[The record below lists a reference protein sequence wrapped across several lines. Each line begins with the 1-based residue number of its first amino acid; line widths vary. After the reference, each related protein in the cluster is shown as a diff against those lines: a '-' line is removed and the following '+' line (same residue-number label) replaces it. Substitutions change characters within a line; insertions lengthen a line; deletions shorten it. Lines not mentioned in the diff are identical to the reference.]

1 VEVPAHPTLDYGA
14 ARHGFARRLWQ
25 HPLVKFGLFGL
36 APTAVLFRA
45 HQIIAFGGLL
55 GQYYLE
61 GLRPYLGTLL
71 EYWGITLLYL
81 VLFACTL
88 RVFGEG
94 TGLAATWI
102 APGRA
107 RSVRAVVEGFCAI
120 AYYAGVP
127 ALLAIRF
134 LA

>member
-1 VEVPAHPTLDYGA
+1 
-14 ARHGFARRLWQ
+14 
-25 HPLVKFGLFGL
+25 VKFGLFGL

-61 GLRPYLGTLL
+61 GLRPYLATGV
-71 EYWGITLLYL
+71 EYWGTTLLYL
-81 VLFACTL
+81 VLVACTL
-88 RVFGEG
+88 RVFGEAV
-94 TGLAATWI
+94 GLAATWI

-107 RSVRAVVEGFCAI
+107 RSVRAVIEGFCSV
-120 AYYAGVP
+120 AYYVGVP

-134 LA
+134 LV